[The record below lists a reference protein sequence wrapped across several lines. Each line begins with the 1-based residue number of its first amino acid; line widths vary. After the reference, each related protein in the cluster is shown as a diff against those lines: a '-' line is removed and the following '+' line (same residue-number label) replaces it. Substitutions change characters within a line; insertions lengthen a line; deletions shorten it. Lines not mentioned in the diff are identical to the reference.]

1 MQNINSVAISG
12 NLTRDPKLMTSK
24 AGNDFLTFSIASN
37 DRRKNSKTDEWEDV
51 PNFVDVVYFGG
62 NSETLSEM
70 LQKGSKVFV
79 SGSLRY
85 STWTNDDDE
94 KRSKLEIVAQN
105 IEIMPKDDGGK
116 KKSKKKSRDDD
127 DD

>member
-62 NSETLSEM
+62 NSEALSEM